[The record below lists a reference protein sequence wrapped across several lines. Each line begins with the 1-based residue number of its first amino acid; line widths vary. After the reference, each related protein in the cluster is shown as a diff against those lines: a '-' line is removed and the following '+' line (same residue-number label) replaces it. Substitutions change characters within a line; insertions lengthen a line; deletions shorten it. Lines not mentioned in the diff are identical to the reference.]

1 MPEVASNVLSF
12 AYEHTNQAMWG
23 KMLSMPTI
31 EDISRQMII
40 SVASTLPHISLAS
53 TKRGRTTVYAIRK
66 IALPATKAGML
77 QLVKGLRKVQ
87 GLEQGRVH
95 PGTRPGKT
103 GPGAFFLRA
112 RPGPGPP
119 GCC

>member
-53 TKRGRTTVYAIRK
+53 TKRGRTTVYTIRK
-66 IALPATKAGML
+66 MVLPANKAGML
-77 QLVKGLRKVQ
+77 HLVKGLRK
-87 GLEQGRVH
+87 
-95 PGTRPGKT
+95 TT
-103 GPGAFFLRA
+103 GAQKQIAIRTLKRA
-112 RPGPGPP
+112 EALAAQASS
-119 GCC
+119 